1 MLPLFAS
8 RCTCPPDKSGGDV
21 VPLLPL
27 DAEVRL
33 QAMVLTYM
41 FTFEGKL
48 DGEQLRTSLYDLI
61 IKKWRIL
68 GARLVHNPKVFTIF
82 SPLHLASFQRR
93 FIYRRTLWSTTFPMP
108 STLQPR

>member
-8 RCTCPPDKSGGDV
+8 RRTCPPDKPGVDV

-27 DAEVRL
+27 DAQVEV

-68 GARLVHNPKVFTIF
+68 GARLVHNPKVFYYIF
-82 SPLHLASFQRR
+82 PSSFG
-93 FIYRRTLWSTTFPMP
+93 ITST
-108 STLQPR
+108 